1 MNTVNFK
8 YQTQFTCTVP
18 DGYTTIKD
26 FSEMI
31 ASDQPQTIDTI
42 LQTIK
47 LSFESAGVNIER
59 LDLSNDL
66 NHCDVLLENEETI
79 LRVIIRQ
86 RPSLVIGNQIFKL
99 EEFDI

>member
-1 MNTVNFK
+1 MTELQFK
-8 YQTQFTCTVP
+8 YQTQFTCRVP
-18 DGYTTIKD
+18 EGYTTIKD

-31 ASDQPQTIDTI
+31 ATDHPQTIDTI

-66 NHCDVLLENEETI
+66 NHCDVLLEGEEVS
-79 LRVIIRQ
+79 LRVVIRQ
-86 RPSLVIGNQIFKL
+86 RPSLVIGDQIFKL